1 MYYRGIR
8 LKVYEKW
15 NLYYEFSLGVKV
27 LKAILFTLDI
37 LKKNIMCPIKL
48 YFLRHR
54 EWSVITYS
62 QRPAAAGLLR
72 LESGARK
79 AV

>member
-37 LKKNIMCPIKL
+37 LKEYYVPNKVVL
-48 YFLRHR
+48 F
-54 EWSVITYS
+54 EA
-62 QRPAAAGLLR
+62 QR
-72 LESGARK
+72 ESG
-79 AV
+79 V